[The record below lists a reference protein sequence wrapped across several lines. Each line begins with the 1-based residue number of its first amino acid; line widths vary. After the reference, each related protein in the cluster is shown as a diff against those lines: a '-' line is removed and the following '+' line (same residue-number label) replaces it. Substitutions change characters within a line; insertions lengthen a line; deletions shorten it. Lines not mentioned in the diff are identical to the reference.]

1 MKKILEKLRSWWGK
15 VSGWVKAAAAGA
27 ILLLG
32 GLFVFNRTKRPPVTP
47 TKARLDVER
56 DTARAEVLD
65 EQADALAPVVER
77 EQAAIEESKTKVEG
91 IRAIPDTATDE
102 EVAAAFSEAGLGKR
116 PVR

>member
-15 VSGWVKAAAAGA
+15 LSGWVKAAAAGA

-32 GLFVFNRTKRPPVTP
+32 GLFLFSKTKRPPVAP

-65 EQADALAPVVER
+65 EQADALAPAVER
-77 EQAAIEESKTKVEG
+77 EQAAIDASQDRVED
-91 IRAIPDTATDE
+91 IKPLPATASDE
-102 EVAAAFSEAGLGKR
+102 EVAAAFSDAGLGRR